1 MLKAYF
7 SVYFSLLLSDNVVK
21 SLYKVVITL
30 TTGWSKEL
38 FAKNLRKYIEE
49 SGKTQTQVAKE
60 IGIPRPTLMDWLAA
74 KKYPRIDKIEL
85 LANYFGILK
94 SNLIEEHSSSDMA
107 TPAEIGQIIKEARIK
122 KGLSRKDLAE
132 QAEISETSIT
142 KCENGDTIKIA
153 PVKIKN
159 IARIL
164 DLNPLELLGFK
175 DLGKQ
180 PEKIIVSAADFS
192 KDDFAQIKQFIEFIK
207 NKNK

>member
-1 MLKAYF
+1 M
-7 SVYFSLLLSDNVVK
+7 
-21 SLYKVVITL
+21 

-49 SGKTQTQVAKE
+49 SGKTQIQVAKE
-60 IGIPRPTLMDWLAA
+60 IGVPRPTLMDWLAA

-94 SNLIEEHSSSDMA
+94 SDLIEENTSSSLA
-107 TPAEIGQIIKEARIK
+107 TPVEIGQLIKEARIK

-132 QAEISETSIT
+132 QAGISENAIAKWEKGT
-142 KCENGDTIKIA
+142 NNNMAPIKIRL
-153 PVKIKN
+153 
-159 IARIL
+159 IASIL

-180 PEKIIVSAADFS
+180 PEKIVVSAADFS
-192 KDDFAQIKQFIEFIK
+192 KEDFAQIKQFIEFMK
-207 NKNK
+207 NNQQKTAKK

>member
-1 MLKAYF
+1 M
-7 SVYFSLLLSDNVVK
+7 
-21 SLYKVVITL
+21 

-49 SGKTQTQVAKE
+49 SGKTQIQVAKE
-60 IGIPRPTLMDWLAA
+60 IGVPRPTLMDWLAA

-94 SNLIEEHSSSDMA
+94 SDLIEEHTSSDLA
-107 TPAEIGQIIKEARIK
+107 TPIEIGQLIKNARIK

-142 KCENGDTIKIA
+142 KCENGTIVNIA

-180 PEKIIVSAADFS
+180 PEKLIISAADFS
-192 KDDFAQIKQFIEFIK
+192 KEDFAHIKQFVEFMK
-207 NKNK
+207 NKQLKSKFVEFMKQQE

>member
-1 MLKAYF
+1 M
-7 SVYFSLLLSDNVVK
+7 
-21 SLYKVVITL
+21 

-38 FAKNLRKYIEE
+38 FSKNLQRYMDEK
-49 SGKTQTQVAKE
+49 GKSQKE
-60 IGIPRPTLMDWLAA
+60 IAEIVGVSAPTVSEWLSC
-74 KKYPRIDKIEL
+74 KKYPRIDKIEI
-85 LANYFGILK
+85 LADYFGILK
-94 SNLIEEHSSSDMA
+94 SDLIEENTSSEMA

-122 KGLSRKDLAE
+122 KGLSRKDLAT
-132 QAEISETSIT
+132 QAEISEASIT

-164 DLNPLELLGFK
+164 DLNPLEILGFK

-192 KDDFAQIKQFIEFIK
+192 KEDFAQIKQFIEFMK

>member
-1 MLKAYF
+1 M
-7 SVYFSLLLSDNVVK
+7 
-21 SLYKVVITL
+21 

-38 FAKNLRKYIEE
+38 FSKNLQRYMDEK
-49 SGKTQTQVAKE
+49 GKSQKE
-60 IGIPRPTLMDWLAA
+60 IAEIVGVSAPTVSEWLSC
-74 KKYPRIDKIEL
+74 KKYPRIDKIEI

-94 SNLIEEHSSSDMA
+94 SDLIEENTSSDMA

-122 KGLSRKDLAE
+122 KGLSRKDLAT
-132 QAEISETSIT
+132 QAEISEASIT

-164 DLNPLELLGFK
+164 DLNPLEILGFR

-192 KDDFAQIKQFIEFIK
+192 KEDFAQIKQFIEFMK
-207 NKNK
+207 NKQVQNQFIKFMKEQNKK